1 MFHVKQRRML
11 GMEGTRFMF
20 TQTWGFILMINS
32 FLIILFGGI
41 TLRNSYKI
49 RKFTKKYSQFM
60 KAGFNEKNLEQL
72 IDACIFNSQ
81 DALDKNIEIQNLV
94 NKLEANMLKSIQKIG
109 LVRYSAFEDVGGDQ
123 SFSVAILDT
132 LDNGIVFTGLYAREN
147 STVYVKNIESG
158 KSMYT
163 LTAEE
168 IQAIDKAKRIFGE
181 RTYYDDTPKRRL
193 SKIEKSVI

>member
-1 MFHVKQRRML
+1 
-11 GMEGTRFMF
+11 MF